1 MMPSDTVLAYSRV
14 VKTAVATVAVGLLPV
29 ILGLQVLF
37 GTLGASTRDH
47 VTGESCDGAACAL
60 TPAARELVGQ
70 LENEGLTCR
79 PSPTMTDT
87 VVFSWADGRVETV
100 DFGTSLTA
108 TAKAAGQALR
118 YCATPR

>member
-14 VKTAVATVAVGLLPV
+14 VKTAVATLAVGLLPV
-29 ILGLQVLF
+29 VLGLQVLL
-37 GTLGASTRDH
+37 GTLGSSARDH
-47 VTGESCDGAACAL
+47 VIDQSCDGSACSL

-79 PSPTMTDT
+79 QAPTMTDT

-108 TAKAAGQALR
+108 TAHSAGQALR

>member
-14 VKTAVATVAVGLLPV
+14 VKTAVATLAVGLLPV
-29 ILGLQVLF
+29 ILGLQMLL
-37 GTLGASTRDH
+37 GTLGSTTRDQ
-47 VTGESCDGAACAL
+47 VTDSSCDGSACSL
-60 TPAARELVGQ
+60 TPAARELVGE
-70 LENEGLTCR
+70 LEDRGLTCR
-79 PSPTMTDT
+79 SAPRMTDT

-108 TAKAAGQALR
+108 TARKAGQALR

>member
-14 VKTAVATVAVGLLPV
+14 VKTALATLAVGLLPV
-29 ILGLQVLF
+29 ILGLQML
-37 GTLGASTRDH
+37 LGSLGSSTRDH
-47 VTGESCDGAACAL
+47 VTDQSCNGSACSL

-70 LENEGLTCR
+70 LEHEGLTCR
-79 PSPTMTDT
+79 QAPTMTDT
-87 VVFSWADGRVETV
+87 VVFSRTDGRVETV

-108 TAKAAGQALR
+108 TASAAGQALR

>member
-14 VKTAVATVAVGLLPV
+14 VKTAVATLAVGLLPV

-47 VTGESCDGAACAL
+47 LTGQCGGTECTL
-60 TPAARELVGQ
+60 TPAARELVVE
-70 LENEGLTCR
+70 LENQGLTCR
-79 PSPTMTDT
+79 QAPAMTDT

-108 TAKAAGQALR
+108 TARSDGRAVR
-118 YCATPR
+118 YCASPR

>member
-14 VKTAVATVAVGLLPV
+14 VKTAVATLAVGLLPV

-47 VTGESCDGAACAL
+47 VTGESCDGAACSL

-79 PSPTMTDT
+79 QSPTMTDT

-108 TAKAAGQALR
+108 TASAAGQALR